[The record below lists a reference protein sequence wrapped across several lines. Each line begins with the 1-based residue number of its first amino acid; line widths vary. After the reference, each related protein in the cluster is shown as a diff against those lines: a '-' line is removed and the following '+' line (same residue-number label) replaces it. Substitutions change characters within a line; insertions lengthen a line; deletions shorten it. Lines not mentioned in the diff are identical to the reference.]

1 MFFRTY
7 YRCAS
12 QQLLDRVFQ
21 VEIVSWLVEELA
33 SLEEDVDQLASGGNS
48 PLHLAA
54 KRGNVAAVST
64 LLNAGAQVDLKN
76 DLGLRAYDVAVMAG
90 RPDAAEFLLL
100 YETSLKLSRD
110 LLEANNQKE
119 RSAAELSDL
128 STYFK

>member
-1 MFFRTY
+1 M
-7 YRCAS
+7 
-12 QQLLDRVFQ
+12 
-21 VEIVSWLVEELA
+21 EIVSWLVEELA
-33 SLEEDVDQLASGGNS
+33 SLEEDVDQLSSGGNS

-64 LLNAGAQVDLKN
+64 LLNAGAHVDLKN